1 MFVRRKPDSN
11 YVAGQ
16 KGVII
21 GMQLTHFRPAGME
34 PMEIDELINS
44 KGQSYTWGDLHN
56 LVKKH
61 QKEMPHEYTFS
72 LDRSVKMMTFVLNT
86 RNCVSKTR
94 NCVFKMMTFPRQPRQ
109 GGEREA
115 QATRCVC
122 EGLRIHR
129 IRQRTC

>member
-94 NCVFKMMTFPRQPRQ
+94 NCV
-109 GGEREA
+109 
-115 QATRCVC
+115 
-122 EGLRIHR
+122 
-129 IRQRTC
+129 